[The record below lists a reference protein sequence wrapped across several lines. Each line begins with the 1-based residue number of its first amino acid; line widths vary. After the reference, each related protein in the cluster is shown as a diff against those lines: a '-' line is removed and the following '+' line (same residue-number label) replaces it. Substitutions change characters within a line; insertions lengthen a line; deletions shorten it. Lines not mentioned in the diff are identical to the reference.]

1 LWSPEPWTTDRVMEG
16 DFLYLMPTYTRF
28 PRVFVRGRGT
38 VLFDLEGREY
48 LDFVAGI
55 AANILGHCHPVVV
68 EALRRQA
75 ETLIH
80 CSNLYYT
87 LPQVE
92 LAGLLVRLA
101 FGGRGKAFFCQSGAE
116 AVEGA
121 IKLARKYAYR
131 RGRAGQPIVCF
142 KNAFHGRTLGALA
155 ATGRYTEGF
164 DPLPAGFVSCPFGE
178 LGPVEAELQGGA
190 IAVLVEPIQGE
201 GGVWVAGPEFL
212 RGLREL
218 CDRYGALLI
227 LDEVQTAMG
236 RTGRMFAW
244 EHWGAVP
251 DILVLAKGLGGGFPI
266 GCVLARSEVAEA
278 FSPGDHGSTFGGN
291 PLGAAVA
298 LAVVRF
304 LLKEDLPRRAG
315 EKGELLGSGLRELEA
330 RFPFIR
336 EVRGRGLMWGV
347 ELTGPARPLAFEC
360 LEEGLLVSVAAERVL
375 RFLPPL
381 TVEGEEIT
389 RALEVVERVFR
400 RFSEKM
406 SGGG

>member
-1 LWSPEPWTTDRVMEG
+1 MSPEPWSPERVREK
-16 DFLYLMPTYTRF
+16 DSLYIMPTYLRF

-38 VLFDLEGREY
+38 VIWDSEGREH
-48 LDFVAGI
+48 LDFVSGI

-68 EALRRQA
+68 ETLRRQA

-92 LAGLLVRLA
+92 LAELLSRLA
-101 FGGRGKAFFCQSGAE
+101 FGGQGKVFFCQSGAE

-121 IKLARKYAYR
+121 IKLARKYAHL

-142 KNAFHGRTLGALA
+142 QGAFHGRTLGALA

-164 DPLPAGFVSCPFGE
+164 GPLPPGFASHPFGE
-178 LGPVEAELQGGA
+178 LGPVEEELKRGA
-190 IAVLVEPIQGE
+190 VAVLVEPIQGE
-201 GGVWVAGPEFL
+201 GGVNVAEEGFL

-218 CDRYGALLI
+218 CDRHGALLI
-227 LDEVQTAMG
+227 LDEVQTGMG

-244 EHWGAVP
+244 EHYGVVP

-266 GCVLARSEVAEA
+266 GCLVARSEVAAA

-298 LAVVRF
+298 LAVIRF
-304 LLKEDLPRRAG
+304 LWKEDLPRRAG
-315 EKGELLGSGLRELEA
+315 EKGELLGSGLRELGA
-330 RFPFIR
+330 RFPFVR
-336 EVRGRGLMWGV
+336 EVRGKGLMWGV
-347 ELTGPARPLAFEC
+347 ELAGPARPLALEC
-360 LEEGLLVSVAAERVL
+360 LEEGLLVSATAERVL

-381 TVEGEEIT
+381 TVEEEEIF
-389 RALEVVERVFR
+389 RALEILERVFR
-400 RFSEKM
+400 RGGEKM